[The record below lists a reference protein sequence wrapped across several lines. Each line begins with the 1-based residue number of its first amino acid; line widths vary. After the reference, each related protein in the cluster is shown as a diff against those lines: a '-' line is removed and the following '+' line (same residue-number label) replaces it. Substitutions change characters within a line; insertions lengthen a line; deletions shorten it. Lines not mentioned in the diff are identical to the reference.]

1 MGKIYDH
8 TKIQYQNRWQMAGKN
23 KYNGAFYYSQEI
35 VNNIIPNVETDRSWI
50 TVNIPRVGAD
60 HAVVFVHNNLDTT
73 LYQWIK
79 DTFNDVVMVCGV
91 PETVEKIKAAG
102 FEKAIYLPLSV
113 DVKYVE
119 QFRKD
124 KKTKKIAFAGRPG
137 KRSSKYNVDLPDGID
152 YLEGMP
158 RGELLRR
165 MADYEKVY
173 AVGRTAIEAKILG
186 CEVLPYD
193 PRYPDPDVWQIVDN
207 SEAAAMLQVELDRID
222 GKAKEE
228 PEFEEVEAEEVEAED
243 LDDPEDVTIIPTM
256 ENTKKDM
263 LAWCEENKVEGVTDK
278 MTKAQ
283 IMEKIREAIA

>member
-8 TKIQYQNRWQMAGKN
+8 TKIQYQNRWQIAGKN
-23 KYNGAFYYSQEI
+23 KYNGAYYYSQEI
-35 VNNIIPNVETDRSWI
+35 VNNIIPNVETDRSWM

-119 QFRKD
+119 QFKKD

-222 GKAKEE
+222 GKAEAQEE
-228 PEFEEVEAEEVEAED
+228 PETEEQDES
-243 LDDPEDVTIIPTM
+243 IIPTM

>member
-8 TKIQYQNRWQMAGKN
+8 TKVQYQNRWQMAGKN
-23 KYNGAFYYSQEI
+23 KYNGAYYYSQEI
-35 VNNIIPNVETDRSWI
+35 VNNIIPNVETNRSWM
-50 TVNIPRVGAD
+50 TVNVPRVGAD
-60 HAVVFVHNNLDTT
+60 HAVVFVHNNLDPT

-119 QFRKD
+119 QFKKD

-137 KRSSKYNVDLPDGID
+137 KRSSNYNVDLPDGID

-193 PRYPDPDVWQIVDN
+193 ERYPDPSRWQVLDN
-207 SEAAAMLQVELDRID
+207 REAAAMLQVELDRID
-222 GKAKEE
+222 GKAEAQAE
-228 PEFEEVEAEEVEAED
+228 PEIEEQDESS
-243 LDDPEDVTIIPTM
+243 IPTM

-263 LAWCEENKVEGVTDK
+263 LAWCDENKVEGVTDK

-283 IMEKIREAIA
+283 IMEKIMEATA